1 MTAVQSEAV
10 HAGRGHPGEILR
22 QKREELGWSQAQVAQ
37 SLNLSGRI
45 IEQLEAGNYQQM
57 PGHTFTRGYI
67 KAYGKLLGLDQVELV
82 RAFDGYTGT
91 DAKGST
97 VHSLGRLDEPV
108 RLSRNVLRFV
118 SFILVVLI
126 IAMGLFWW
134 QERSRQAS
142 SASAVSMEH
151 VEVEGADGKTEIHPI
166 DEPEEQPQAQAQSP
180 AASTPAPNAGAVAS
194 MPAPVGTPV
203 PDASTV
209 AAMPTPTTPT
219 PVTPTPSSTA
229 PAATPA
235 TVPGTPAASA
245 SATAPVAGADSL
257 NIRFSANCWL
267 QVSDGTGKILFSGMK
282 KGGETLD
289 YASIKAPVNIRLG
302 FARGAQITYN
312 GQIVDLAPFTKGETA
327 RIKLGQAGQ

>member
-10 HAGRGHPGEILR
+10 HAGRGNPGEILR
-22 QKREELGWSQAQVAQ
+22 QKRLSLGWSQAQVAQ
-37 SLNLSGRI
+37 NLNLSERI
-45 IEQLEAGNYQQM
+45 IEQLESGNYQQM
-57 PGHTFTRGYI
+57 PGHTFARGYT

-82 RAFDGYTGT
+82 RTFDGYTGT

-166 DEPEEQPQAQAQSP
+166 DEPEEQPPVTAQQP
-180 AASTPAPNAGAVAS
+180 AATLPS
-194 MPAPVGTPV
+194 PVGTPT
-203 PDASTV
+203 PDANAV
-209 AAMPTPTTPT
+209 AAMTAPTAA
-219 PVTPTPSSTA
+219 PTPSPVTGSTSPAPTA
-229 PAATPA
+229 PAAA
-235 TVPGTPAASA
+235 TPAAPA
-245 SATAPVAGADSL
+245 SAPAAAPVAGSDNL
-257 NIRFSANCWL
+257 NIRFSANCWT
-267 QVSDGTGKILFSGMK
+267 QVSDGNGKILFSGVK
-282 KGGETLD
+282 KGGESLE

-302 FARGAQITYN
+302 FARGAQISYN
-312 GQIVDLAPFTKGETA
+312 GQVVDLAPYTKGETA

>member
-10 HAGRGHPGEILR
+10 HAGRGNPGEILR
-22 QKREELGWSQAQVAQ
+22 QKRLSLGWSQAQVAQ
-37 SLNLSGRI
+37 NLNLSERI
-45 IEQLEAGNYQQM
+45 IEQLESGNYQQM
-57 PGHTFTRGYI
+57 PGHTFARGYT

-82 RAFDGYTGT
+82 RTFDGYTGT

-166 DEPEEQPQAQAQSP
+166 DEPEEQPPVTAQQP
-180 AASTPAPNAGAVAS
+180 AATLPS
-194 MPAPVGTPV
+194 PVGTPT
-203 PDASTV
+203 PDANAV
-209 AAMPTPTTPT
+209 AAMTAPTAAPTPA
-219 PVTPTPSSTA
+219 PVTGSTSPAPTA
-229 PAATPA
+229 PAAA
-235 TVPGTPAASA
+235 TPAAPA
-245 SATAPVAGADSL
+245 SAPAAAPVAGSDSL
-257 NIRFSANCWL
+257 NIRFSANCWT
-267 QVSDGTGKILFSGMK
+267 QVSDGTGKILFSGVK
-282 KGGETLD
+282 KGGESLE

-302 FARGAQITYN
+302 FARGAQISYN
-312 GQIVDLAPFTKGETA
+312 GQVVDLAPYTKGETA

>member
-10 HAGRGHPGEILR
+10 HAGRGNPGEILR
-22 QKREELGWSQAQVAQ
+22 QKRLALGWSQAQVAQ
-37 SLNLSGRI
+37 NLNLSERI
-45 IEQLEAGNYQQM
+45 IEQLETGNYQQM
-57 PGHTFTRGYI
+57 PGHTFARGYT

-82 RAFDGYTGT
+82 RTFDGYTGT

-118 SFILVVLI
+118 SFILVVLF

-142 SASAVSMEH
+142 TSSAVSMEH

-166 DEPEEQPQAQAQSP
+166 DEPEEQSPVTTQQS
-180 AASTPAPNAGAVAS
+180 APSVPS
-194 MPAPVGTPV
+194 PVGTPT
-203 PDASTV
+203 PDTNAIAALTTPSEMPAPTSATGTSAPATAAPAITPSASSTT
-209 AAMPTPTTPT
+209 AAAASPTTR
-219 PVTPTPSSTA
+219 S
-229 PAATPA
+229 
-235 TVPGTPAASA
+235 
-245 SATAPVAGADSL
+245 DSL
-257 NIRFSANCWL
+257 NIRFTANCWT
-267 QVSDGTGKILFSGMK
+267 QVSDGAGKILFSGVK
-282 KGGETLD
+282 KGGESLE

-312 GQIVDLAPFTKGETA
+312 GQVVDLAPYTKGETA
-327 RIKLGQAGQ
+327 RIKLGQTGQ

>member
-10 HAGRGHPGEILR
+10 HAGRGNPGEILR
-22 QKREELGWSQAQVAQ
+22 QKRLSLGWSQAQVAQ
-37 SLNLSGRI
+37 NLNLSERI
-45 IEQLEAGNYQQM
+45 IEQLESGNYQQM
-57 PGHTFTRGYI
+57 PGHTFARGYT

-82 RAFDGYTGT
+82 RTFDGYTGT

-166 DEPEEQPQAQAQSP
+166 DEPEEQPPVTAQQP
-180 AASTPAPNAGAVAS
+180 AATLPS
-194 MPAPVGTPV
+194 PVGTPT
-203 PDASTV
+203 PDANAV
-209 AAMPTPTTPT
+209 AAMTAPTAAPTPA
-219 PVTPTPSSTA
+219 PVTGSTSPAPTA
-229 PAATPA
+229 PAAA
-235 TVPGTPAASA
+235 TPAAPA
-245 SATAPVAGADSL
+245 SAPAAAPVAGSDKL
-257 NIRFSANCWL
+257 NIRFTANCWT
-267 QVSDGTGKILFSGMK
+267 QVSDGNGKILFSGVK
-282 KGGETLD
+282 KGGESLE

-302 FARGAQITYN
+302 FARGAQISYN
-312 GQIVDLAPFTKGETA
+312 GQVVDLAPYTKGETA

>member
-10 HAGRGHPGEILR
+10 HAGRGNPGEILR
-22 QKREELGWSQAQVAQ
+22 QKRLSLGWSQAQVAQ
-37 SLNLSGRI
+37 NLNLSERI
-45 IEQLEAGNYQQM
+45 IEQLESGNYQQM
-57 PGHTFTRGYI
+57 PGHTFARGYT

-82 RAFDGYTGT
+82 RTFDGYTGT

-166 DEPEEQPQAQAQSP
+166 DEPEEQPPVTAQQP
-180 AASTPAPNAGAVAS
+180 AATLPS
-194 MPAPVGTPV
+194 PVGTPT
-203 PDASTV
+203 PDANAV
-209 AAMPTPTTPT
+209 AAMTAPTAAPSPA
-219 PVTPTPSSTA
+219 PVTGSTSPAPTA
-229 PAATPA
+229 PAAA
-235 TVPGTPAASA
+235 TPAAPA
-245 SATAPVAGADSL
+245 SAPAAAPVAGSDNL
-257 NIRFSANCWL
+257 NIRFTANCWT
-267 QVSDGTGKILFSGMK
+267 QVSDGNGKILFSGVK
-282 KGGETLD
+282 KGGESLE

-302 FARGAQITYN
+302 FARGAQISYN
-312 GQIVDLAPFTKGETA
+312 GQVVDLAPYTKGETA

>member
-10 HAGRGHPGEILR
+10 HAGRGNPGEILR
-22 QKREELGWSQAQVAQ
+22 QKRLSLGWSQAQVAQ
-37 SLNLSGRI
+37 NLNLSERI
-45 IEQLEAGNYQQM
+45 IEQLESGNYQQM
-57 PGHTFTRGYI
+57 PGHTFARGYT

-82 RAFDGYTGT
+82 RTFDGYTGT

-166 DEPEEQPQAQAQSP
+166 DEPEEQPPVTAQQP
-180 AASTPAPNAGAVAS
+180 AATLPS
-194 MPAPVGTPV
+194 PVGTPT
-203 PDASTV
+203 PDANAV
-209 AAMPTPTTPT
+209 AAMTAPTAAPTPA
-219 PVTPTPSSTA
+219 PVTGSTSPAPTA
-229 PAATPA
+229 PAAATPA
-235 TVPGTPAASA
+235 TPTSAPAA
-245 SATAPVAGADSL
+245 APVAGSDSL
-257 NIRFSANCWL
+257 NIRFTANCWT
-267 QVSDGTGKILFSGMK
+267 QVSDGSGKILFSGVK
-282 KGGETLD
+282 KGGESLE

-302 FARGAQITYN
+302 FARGAQISYN
-312 GQIVDLAPFTKGETA
+312 GQVVDLAPYTKGETA
-327 RIKLGQAGQ
+327 RIKLGQTGQ

>member
-10 HAGRGHPGEILR
+10 HAGRGNPGEILR
-22 QKREELGWSQAQVAQ
+22 QKRLELGWSQAQVAQ

-82 RAFDGYTGT
+82 RAFDNYTGT

-142 SASAVSMEH
+142 SSAAVSIEH

-166 DEPEEQPQAQAQSP
+166 DEPEEQQPPAEAQSP
-180 AASTPAPNAGAVAS
+180 AASLPS
-194 MPAPVGTPV
+194 PVGTPV
-203 PDASTV
+203 PDANTV
-209 AAMPTPTTPT
+209 ANMPAPVAAPPAATSAAGVPSTAAPATSTAATPTGTP
-219 PVTPTPSSTA
+219 TA
-229 PAATPA
+229 PAAPA
-235 TVPGTPAASA
+235 TT
-245 SATAPVAGADSL
+245 GADNL
-257 NIRFSANCWL
+257 AIRFSANCWV
-267 QVSDGTGKILFSGMK
+267 QVSDGTGKILFSGLK
-282 KGGETLD
+282 KGGESLD

-302 FARGAQITYN
+302 YARGAQITYN

>member
-10 HAGRGHPGEILR
+10 HAGRGNPGEILR
-22 QKREELGWSQAQVAQ
+22 QKRLSLGWSQAQVAQ
-37 SLNLSGRI
+37 NLNLSERI
-45 IEQLEAGNYQQM
+45 IEQLESGNYQQM
-57 PGHTFTRGYI
+57 PGHTFARGYT

-82 RAFDGYTGT
+82 RTFDGYTGT

-166 DEPEEQPQAQAQSP
+166 DEPEEQPPVTAQQP
-180 AASTPAPNAGAVAS
+180 AATLPS
-194 MPAPVGTPV
+194 PVGTPT
-203 PDASTV
+203 PDANAV
-209 AAMPTPTTPT
+209 AAMTAPTAAPTPA
-219 PVTPTPSSTA
+219 PVTGSTSPAPTA
-229 PAATPA
+229 PAAA
-235 TVPGTPAASA
+235 TPAAPA
-245 SATAPVAGADSL
+245 SAPAAAPVAGSDSL
-257 NIRFSANCWL
+257 NIRFSANCWT
-267 QVSDGTGKILFSGMK
+267 QVSDGSGKILFSGVK
-282 KGGETLD
+282 KGGESLE

-302 FARGAQITYN
+302 FARGAQISYN
-312 GQIVDLAPFTKGETA
+312 GQVVDLAPYTKGETA

>member
-10 HAGRGHPGEILR
+10 HAGRGNPGEILR
-22 QKREELGWSQAQVAQ
+22 QKRLALGWSQAQVAQ
-37 SLNLSGRI
+37 NLNLSERI
-45 IEQLEAGNYQQM
+45 IEQLETGNYQQM
-57 PGHTFTRGYI
+57 PGHTFARGYT

-82 RAFDGYTGT
+82 RTFDGYTGT

-118 SFILVVLI
+118 SFILVVLF

-142 SASAVSMEH
+142 TSSAVSIEH

-166 DEPEEQPQAQAQSP
+166 DEPEEQPPVATQQA
-180 AASTPAPNAGAVAS
+180 APGVPS
-194 MPAPVGTPV
+194 PVGTPT
-203 PDASTV
+203 PDTNAI
-209 AAMPTPTTPT
+209 AAMTTPSEMPTPT
-219 PVTPTPSSTA
+219 
-229 PAATPA
+229 PATGASVPATATPA
-235 TVPGTPAASA
+235 TTSSASPTTAAAASP
-245 SATAPVAGADSL
+245 SAGSDSL
-257 NIRFSANCWL
+257 NIRFSASCWT
-267 QVSDGTGKILFSGMK
+267 QVSDSTGKILFSGVK

-289 YASIKAPVNIRLG
+289 YASIKPPVNIRLG

-312 GQIVDLAPFTKGETA
+312 GQVVDLAPYTKGETA

>member
-10 HAGRGHPGEILR
+10 HAGRGNPGEILR
-22 QKREELGWSQAQVAQ
+22 QKRLSLGWSQAQVAQ
-37 SLNLSGRI
+37 NLNLSERI
-45 IEQLEAGNYQQM
+45 IEQLESGNYQQM
-57 PGHTFTRGYI
+57 PGHTFARGYT

-82 RAFDGYTGT
+82 RTFDGYTGT

-166 DEPEEQPQAQAQSP
+166 DEPEEQPPVTAQQP
-180 AASTPAPNAGAVAS
+180 AATLPS
-194 MPAPVGTPV
+194 PVGTPT
-203 PDASTV
+203 PDANAV
-209 AAMPTPTTPT
+209 AAMTAPTAAPTPA
-219 PVTPTPSSTA
+219 PVTGSTSPAPTA
-229 PAATPA
+229 PAAA
-235 TVPGTPAASA
+235 TPAAPA
-245 SATAPVAGADSL
+245 SAPAAAPVAGSDNL
-257 NIRFSANCWL
+257 NIRFSANCWT
-267 QVSDGTGKILFSGMK
+267 QVSDGNGKILFSGVK
-282 KGGETLD
+282 KGGESLE

-302 FARGAQITYN
+302 FARGAQISYN
-312 GQIVDLAPFTKGETA
+312 GQVVDLAPYTKGETA

>member
-10 HAGRGHPGEILR
+10 HAGRGNPGEILR
-22 QKREELGWSQAQVAQ
+22 QKRLSLGWSQAQVAQ
-37 SLNLSGRI
+37 NLNLSERI
-45 IEQLEAGNYQQM
+45 IEQLESGNYQQM
-57 PGHTFTRGYI
+57 PGHTFARGYT

-82 RAFDGYTGT
+82 RTFDGYTGT

-166 DEPEEQPQAQAQSP
+166 DEPEEQPPVTAQQP
-180 AASTPAPNAGAVAS
+180 AATLPS
-194 MPAPVGTPV
+194 PVGTPT
-203 PDASTV
+203 PDANAV
-209 AAMPTPTTPT
+209 AAMTAPTAAPTPA
-219 PVTPTPSSTA
+219 PVTGSTSPAPTA
-229 PAATPA
+229 PVAATPA
-235 TVPGTPAASA
+235 APTSAPAA
-245 SATAPVAGADSL
+245 APVAGSDSL
-257 NIRFSANCWL
+257 NIRFSANCWT
-267 QVSDGTGKILFSGMK
+267 QVSDGSGKMLFSGVK
-282 KGGETLD
+282 KGGESLE

-302 FARGAQITYN
+302 FARGAQISYN
-312 GQIVDLAPFTKGETA
+312 GQVVDLAPYTKGETA
-327 RIKLGQAGQ
+327 RIKLGQTGQ

>member
-10 HAGRGHPGEILR
+10 HAGRGNPGEILR
-22 QKREELGWSQAQVAQ
+22 QKRLALGWSQAQVAQ
-37 SLNLSGRI
+37 NLNLSERI
-45 IEQLEAGNYQQM
+45 IEQLESGNYQQM
-57 PGHTFTRGYI
+57 PGHTFARGYT
-67 KAYGKLLGLDQVELV
+67 KAYGKLLGLDQIELV
-82 RAFDGYTGT
+82 RTFDGYTGT

-166 DEPEEQPQAQAQSP
+166 DEPEEQPPVAAQQP
-180 AASTPAPNAGAVAS
+180 ATTVPS
-194 MPAPVGTPV
+194 PVGTPM
-203 PDASTV
+203 PDANAV
-209 AAMPTPTTPT
+209 AAMTAPTAAPTPAPVTGSTTPA
-219 PVTPTPSSTA
+219 PTAPTAAA
-229 PAATPA
+229 PAAPA
-235 TVPGTPAASA
+235 SAPAA
-245 SATAPVAGADSL
+245 APVAGSDSL
-257 NIRFSANCWL
+257 NIRFTASCWT
-267 QVSDGTGKILFSGMK
+267 QVSDGTGKILFSGVK
-282 KGGETLD
+282 KGGESLD

-302 FARGAQITYN
+302 FARGAQISYN
-312 GQIVDLAPFTKGETA
+312 GQVVDLAPYTKGETA

>member
-10 HAGRGHPGEILR
+10 HAGRGNPGEILR
-22 QKREELGWSQAQVAQ
+22 QKRLSLGWSQAQVAQ
-37 SLNLSGRI
+37 NLNLSERI
-45 IEQLEAGNYQQM
+45 IEQLESGNYQQM
-57 PGHTFTRGYI
+57 PGHTFARGYT

-82 RAFDGYTGT
+82 RTFDGYTGT

-166 DEPEEQPQAQAQSP
+166 DEPEEQPPVTAQQP
-180 AASTPAPNAGAVAS
+180 AATLPS
-194 MPAPVGTPV
+194 PVGTPT
-203 PDASTV
+203 PDANAV
-209 AAMPTPTTPT
+209 AAMTAQTAAPT
-219 PVTPTPSSTA
+219 PVTGSTSPAPTA
-229 PAATPA
+229 PAAA
-235 TVPGTPAASA
+235 TPAAPA
-245 SATAPVAGADSL
+245 SAPAAAPVAGSDSL
-257 NIRFSANCWL
+257 NIRFTANCWT
-267 QVSDGTGKILFSGMK
+267 QVSDGSGKILFSGVK
-282 KGGETLD
+282 KGGESLE

-302 FARGAQITYN
+302 FARGAQISYN
-312 GQIVDLAPFTKGETA
+312 GQVVDLAPYTKGETA

>member
-10 HAGRGHPGEILR
+10 HAGRGNPGEILR
-22 QKREELGWSQAQVAQ
+22 QKRLALGWSQAQVAQ
-37 SLNLSGRI
+37 NLNLSERI
-45 IEQLEAGNYQQM
+45 IEQLESGNYQQM
-57 PGHTFTRGYI
+57 PGHTFARGYT

-82 RAFDGYTGT
+82 RTFDGYTGT

-166 DEPEEQPQAQAQSP
+166 DEPEEQPPTTAQQP
-180 AASTPAPNAGAVAS
+180 ATTVPS
-194 MPAPVGTPV
+194 PVGTPM
-203 PDASTV
+203 PDANAV
-209 AAMPTPTTPT
+209 AAMTAPSAAPTPAPVTGSTTPA
-219 PVTPTPSSTA
+219 PTAPTAAA
-229 PAATPA
+229 PAAPA
-235 TVPGTPAASA
+235 SAPAA
-245 SATAPVAGADSL
+245 APVAGSDSL
-257 NIRFSANCWL
+257 NIRFTASCWT
-267 QVSDGTGKILFSGMK
+267 QVSDGTGKILFSGVK
-282 KGGETLD
+282 KGGESLD

-302 FARGAQITYN
+302 FARGAQISYN
-312 GQIVDLAPFTKGETA
+312 GQVVDLAPYTKGETA

>member
-10 HAGRGHPGEILR
+10 HAGRGNPGEILR
-22 QKREELGWSQAQVAQ
+22 QKRLELGWSQAQVAQ

-82 RAFDGYTGT
+82 RAFDSYTGT
-91 DAKGST
+91 DAQGST

-142 SASAVSMEH
+142 SSGAVSIEH

-166 DEPEEQPQAQAQSP
+166 DEPEEQQPPAEAQSP
-180 AASTPAPNAGAVAS
+180 AASIPS
-194 MPAPVGTPV
+194 PVGTPV
-203 PDASTV
+203 PDANTV
-209 AAMPTPTTPT
+209 ANMPAPVATP
-219 PVTPTPSSTA
+219 
-229 PAATPA
+229 PAATAPTGTPGAAAPA
-235 TVPGTPAASA
+235 TATPAGPPA
-245 SATAPVAGADSL
+245 APVASAATGTDSL
-257 NIRFSANCWL
+257 GIRFSANCWL
-267 QVSDGTGKILFSGMK
+267 QISDGTGKILFSGVK
-282 KGGETLD
+282 KGGETLE
-289 YASIKAPVNIRLG
+289 YASIKPPVNIRLG

-312 GQIVDLAPFTKGETA
+312 GQVVDLAPFTKGETA

>member
-10 HAGRGHPGEILR
+10 HAGRGNPGEILR
-22 QKREELGWSQAQVAQ
+22 QKRLSLGWSQAQVAQ
-37 SLNLSGRI
+37 NLNLSERI
-45 IEQLEAGNYQQM
+45 IEQLESGNYQQM
-57 PGHTFTRGYI
+57 PGHTFARGYT

-82 RAFDGYTGT
+82 RTFDGYTGT

-166 DEPEEQPQAQAQSP
+166 DEPEEQPPVTAQQP
-180 AASTPAPNAGAVAS
+180 AATLPS
-194 MPAPVGTPV
+194 PVGTPT
-203 PDASTV
+203 PDANAV
-209 AAMPTPTTPT
+209 AAMTAPTAAPTPA
-219 PVTPTPSSTA
+219 PVTGSTSPAPTA
-229 PAATPA
+229 PVAATPA
-235 TVPGTPAASA
+235 APTSAPAA
-245 SATAPVAGADSL
+245 APVAGSDSL
-257 NIRFSANCWL
+257 NIRFTANCWT
-267 QVSDGTGKILFSGMK
+267 QVSDGSGKILFSGVK
-282 KGGETLD
+282 KGGESLE

-302 FARGAQITYN
+302 FARGAQISYN
-312 GQIVDLAPFTKGETA
+312 GQVVDLAPYTKGETA

>member
-10 HAGRGHPGEILR
+10 HAGRGNPGEILR
-22 QKREELGWSQAQVAQ
+22 QKRLSLGWSQAQVAQ
-37 SLNLSGRI
+37 NLNLSERI
-45 IEQLEAGNYQQM
+45 IEQLESGNYQQM
-57 PGHTFTRGYI
+57 PGHTFARGYT

-82 RAFDGYTGT
+82 RTFDGYTGT

-166 DEPEEQPQAQAQSP
+166 DEPEEQPPVTAQQP
-180 AASTPAPNAGAVAS
+180 AATLPS
-194 MPAPVGTPV
+194 PVGTPT
-203 PDASTV
+203 PDANAV
-209 AAMPTPTTPT
+209 AAMTAPTAAPTPA
-219 PVTPTPSSTA
+219 PVTGSTSPAPTA
-229 PAATPA
+229 PVAATPA
-235 TVPGTPAASA
+235 APTSAPAA
-245 SATAPVAGADSL
+245 APVAGSDSL
-257 NIRFSANCWL
+257 NIRFSANCWT
-267 QVSDGTGKILFSGMK
+267 QVSDGSGKILFSGVK
-282 KGGETLD
+282 KGGESLD

-302 FARGAQITYN
+302 FARGAQISYN
-312 GQIVDLAPFTKGETA
+312 GQVVDLAPYTKGETA
-327 RIKLGQAGQ
+327 RIKLGQTGQ

>member
-10 HAGRGHPGEILR
+10 HAGRGNPGEILR
-22 QKREELGWSQAQVAQ
+22 QKRLSLGWSQAQVAQ
-37 SLNLSGRI
+37 NLNLSERI
-45 IEQLEAGNYQQM
+45 IEQLESGNYQQM
-57 PGHTFTRGYI
+57 PGHTFARGYT

-82 RAFDGYTGT
+82 RTFDGYTGT

-166 DEPEEQPQAQAQSP
+166 DEPEEQPPVTAQQP
-180 AASTPAPNAGAVAS
+180 AATLPS
-194 MPAPVGTPV
+194 PVGTPT
-203 PDASTV
+203 PDANAV
-209 AAMPTPTTPT
+209 AAMTAPTAAPTTA
-219 PVTPTPSSTA
+219 PVTGSTSPAPTA
-229 PAATPA
+229 PAAA
-235 TVPGTPAASA
+235 TPAAPTSA
-245 SATAPVAGADSL
+245 PAAAPVAGSDSL
-257 NIRFSANCWL
+257 NIRFTASCWT
-267 QVSDGTGKILFSGMK
+267 QVSDGTGKILFSGVK
-282 KGGETLD
+282 KGGESLD

-302 FARGAQITYN
+302 FARGAQISYN
-312 GQIVDLAPFTKGETA
+312 GQVVDLAPYTKGETA

>member
-10 HAGRGHPGEILR
+10 HAGRGNPGEILR
-22 QKREELGWSQAQVAQ
+22 QKRLALGWSQAQVAQ
-37 SLNLSGRI
+37 NLNLSERI
-45 IEQLEAGNYQQM
+45 IEQLESGNYQQM
-57 PGHTFTRGYI
+57 PGHTFARGYT

-82 RAFDGYTGT
+82 RTFDGYTGT

-166 DEPEEQPQAQAQSP
+166 DEPEEQPPATAQQP
-180 AASTPAPNAGAVAS
+180 ATTVPS
-194 MPAPVGTPV
+194 PVGTPM
-203 PDASTV
+203 PDANAV
-209 AAMPTPTTPT
+209 AAMTAPSAAPTPAPVTGSTTPT
-219 PVTPTPSSTA
+219 PTAPTAAA
-229 PAATPA
+229 PAAPA
-235 TVPGTPAASA
+235 SAPAA
-245 SATAPVAGADSL
+245 APVAGNDSL
-257 NIRFSANCWL
+257 NIRFTASCWT
-267 QVSDGTGKILFSGMK
+267 QVSDGTGKILFSGVK
-282 KGGETLD
+282 KGGESLD

-302 FARGAQITYN
+302 FARGAQISYN
-312 GQIVDLAPFTKGETA
+312 GQVVDLAPYTKGETA

>member
-10 HAGRGHPGEILR
+10 HAGRGNPGEILR
-22 QKREELGWSQAQVAQ
+22 QKRLSLGWSQAQVAQ
-37 SLNLSGRI
+37 NLNLSERI
-45 IEQLEAGNYQQM
+45 IEQLESGNYQQM
-57 PGHTFTRGYI
+57 PGHTFARGYT

-82 RAFDGYTGT
+82 RTFDGYTGT

-166 DEPEEQPQAQAQSP
+166 DEPEEQPPVTAQQP
-180 AASTPAPNAGAVAS
+180 AATLPS
-194 MPAPVGTPV
+194 PVGTPT
-203 PDASTV
+203 PDANAV
-209 AAMPTPTTPT
+209 AAMTAPTAAPTPA
-219 PVTPTPSSTA
+219 PVTGSTSPAPTA
-229 PAATPA
+229 PAAA
-235 TVPGTPAASA
+235 TPAAPA
-245 SATAPVAGADSL
+245 SAPAAAPVAGSDSL
-257 NIRFSANCWL
+257 NIRFTANCWT
-267 QVSDGTGKILFSGMK
+267 QVSDGTGKILFSGVK
-282 KGGETLD
+282 KGGESLE

-302 FARGAQITYN
+302 FARGAQISYN
-312 GQIVDLAPFTKGETA
+312 GQVVDLAPYTKGETA
-327 RIKLGQAGQ
+327 RIKLGQVGQ

>member
-10 HAGRGHPGEILR
+10 HAGRGNPGEILR
-22 QKREELGWSQAQVAQ
+22 QKRLALGWSQAQVAQ
-37 SLNLSGRI
+37 NLNLSERI
-45 IEQLEAGNYQQM
+45 IEQLESGNYQQM
-57 PGHTFTRGYI
+57 PGHTFARGYT

-82 RAFDGYTGT
+82 RTFDSYTGT

-118 SFILVVLI
+118 SFVLVVLI

-134 QERSRQAS
+134 QERSRQTS
-142 SASAVSMEH
+142 SSSAVSMEH

-166 DEPEEQPQAQAQSP
+166 DEPEEQPPVTAQQP
-180 AASTPAPNAGAVAS
+180 AVTLPS
-194 MPAPVGTPV
+194 PVGTPT
-203 PDASTV
+203 PDANAV
-209 AAMPTPTTPT
+209 AAMTTPT
-219 PVTPTPSSTA
+219 AAPTPAPAPASGSSTSTPPAPAATA
-229 PAATPA
+229 PAAPTTAPAAA
-235 TVPGTPAASA
+235 TV
-245 SATAPVAGADSL
+245 AGSDSL
-257 NIRFSANCWL
+257 NIRFTANCWT
-267 QVSDGTGKILFSGMK
+267 QVSDGTGKILFSGVK
-282 KGGETLD
+282 KGGESLD

-312 GQIVDLAPFTKGETA
+312 GQVVDLAPYTKGETA

>member
-10 HAGRGHPGEILR
+10 HAGRGNPGEILR
-22 QKREELGWSQAQVAQ
+22 QKRLELGWSQAQVAQ
-37 SLNLSGRI
+37 NLNLSERI
-45 IEQLEAGNYQQM
+45 IEQLESGNYQQM
-57 PGHTFTRGYI
+57 PGHTFARGYT
-67 KAYGKLLGLDQVELV
+67 KAYGKLLGLDQIELV
-82 RAFDGYTGT
+82 RTFDGYTGT

-166 DEPEEQPQAQAQSP
+166 DEPEEQPP
-180 AASTPAPNAGAVAS
+180 AAAQQPATTVPS
-194 MPAPVGTPV
+194 PVGTPT
-203 PDASTV
+203 PDANAV
-209 AAMPTPTTPT
+209 AAMTAPTAAPTPAPVTGSTTPA
-219 PVTPTPSSTA
+219 PTAPTAAA
-229 PAATPA
+229 PAAP
-235 TVPGTPAASA
+235 ASA
-245 SATAPVAGADSL
+245 APVAGSDSL
-257 NIRFSANCWL
+257 NIRFTASCWT
-267 QVSDGTGKILFSGMK
+267 QVSDGTGKILFSGVK
-282 KGGETLD
+282 KGGESLEYT
-289 YASIKAPVNIRLG
+289 SIKAPVNIRLG
-302 FARGAQITYN
+302 FARGAQISYN
-312 GQIVDLAPFTKGETA
+312 GQVVDLAPYTKGETA

>member
-10 HAGRGHPGEILR
+10 HAGRGNPGEILR
-22 QKREELGWSQAQVAQ
+22 QKRLSLGWSQAQVAQ
-37 SLNLSGRI
+37 NLNLSERI
-45 IEQLEAGNYQQM
+45 IEQLESGNYQQM
-57 PGHTFTRGYI
+57 PGHTFARGYT

-82 RAFDGYTGT
+82 RTFDGYTGT

-166 DEPEEQPQAQAQSP
+166 DEPEEQPPVTAQQP
-180 AASTPAPNAGAVAS
+180 AATLPS
-194 MPAPVGTPV
+194 PVGTPT
-203 PDASTV
+203 PDANAV
-209 AAMPTPTTPT
+209 AAMTAPTAAPTPA
-219 PVTPTPSSTA
+219 PVTGSTSPAPTVPV
-229 PAATPA
+229 AATPA
-235 TVPGTPAASA
+235 APTSAPAA
-245 SATAPVAGADSL
+245 APVAGSDSL
-257 NIRFSANCWL
+257 NIRFTANCWT
-267 QVSDGTGKILFSGMK
+267 QVSDGSGKILFSGVK
-282 KGGETLD
+282 KGGESLE

-302 FARGAQITYN
+302 FARGAQISYN
-312 GQIVDLAPFTKGETA
+312 GQVVDLAPYTKGETA

>member
-10 HAGRGHPGEILR
+10 HAGRGHPGELLR
-22 QKREELGWSQAQVAQ
+22 QKRVELGFSQAQVAQ

-166 DEPEEQPQAQAQSP
+166 DEPEEQPQAPAQVPTP
-180 AASTPAPNAGAVAS
+180 AAGVPAL
-194 MPAPVGTPV
+194 VGTPV

-209 AAMPTPTTPT
+209 ASMPTPTTPT
-219 PVTPTPSSTA
+219 PATPAPVTPAPSSTA
-229 PAATPA
+229 PTATPA
-235 TVPGTPAASA
+235 TVPGTPAPS
-245 SATAPVAGADSL
+245 APVAGADSL

-267 QVSDGTGKILFSGMK
+267 QVSDGTGKILFSGVK
-282 KGGETLD
+282 KGGESLD

-312 GQIVDLAPFTKGETA
+312 GQVVDLAPYTKGETA

>member
-10 HAGRGHPGEILR
+10 HAGRGNPGEILR
-22 QKREELGWSQAQVAQ
+22 QKRLELGWSQAQVAQ
-37 SLNLSGRI
+37 NLNLSERI
-45 IEQLEAGNYQQM
+45 IEQLESGNYQQM
-57 PGHTFTRGYI
+57 PGHTFARGYT

-82 RAFDGYTGT
+82 RTFDGYTGT

-166 DEPEEQPQAQAQSP
+166 DEPEEQPPVTAQQP
-180 AASTPAPNAGAVAS
+180 AATLPS
-194 MPAPVGTPV
+194 PVGTPT
-203 PDASTV
+203 PDANAV
-209 AAMPTPTTPT
+209 AAMTAPTAAPAPA
-219 PVTPTPSSTA
+219 PVTGSTA
-229 PAATPA
+229 PAPTAPAAATPA
-235 TVPGTPAASA
+235 APAA
-245 SATAPVAGADSL
+245 APVAGSDSL
-257 NIRFSANCWL
+257 NIRFTASCWT
-267 QVSDGTGKILFSGMK
+267 QVSDGSGKILFSGLK
-282 KGGETLD
+282 KGGESLE

-312 GQIVDLAPFTKGETA
+312 GQVVDLAPYTKGETA

>member
-10 HAGRGHPGEILR
+10 HAGRGNPGEILR
-22 QKREELGWSQAQVAQ
+22 QKRLSLGWSQAQVAQ
-37 SLNLSGRI
+37 NLNLSERI
-45 IEQLEAGNYQQM
+45 IEQLESGNYQQM
-57 PGHTFTRGYI
+57 PGHTFARGYT

-82 RAFDGYTGT
+82 RTFDGYTGT

-166 DEPEEQPQAQAQSP
+166 DEPEEQPPVTAQQP
-180 AASTPAPNAGAVAS
+180 AATLPS
-194 MPAPVGTPV
+194 PVGTPT
-203 PDASTV
+203 PDANAV
-209 AAMPTPTTPT
+209 AAMTAPTAAPTPA
-219 PVTPTPSSTA
+219 PVTGSTSPAPTA
-229 PAATPA
+229 PAAA
-235 TVPGTPAASA
+235 TPAAPA
-245 SATAPVAGADSL
+245 SAPAAAPVAGSDSL
-257 NIRFSANCWL
+257 NIRFTANCWT
-267 QVSDGTGKILFSGMK
+267 QVSDGNGKILFSGVK
-282 KGGETLD
+282 KGGESLE

-302 FARGAQITYN
+302 FARGAQISYN
-312 GQIVDLAPFTKGETA
+312 GQVVDLAPYTKGETA

>member
-10 HAGRGHPGEILR
+10 HAGRGNPGEILR
-22 QKREELGWSQAQVAQ
+22 QKRLSLGWSQAQVAQ
-37 SLNLSGRI
+37 NLNLSERI
-45 IEQLEAGNYQQM
+45 IEQLESGNYQQM
-57 PGHTFTRGYI
+57 PGHTFARGYT

-82 RAFDGYTGT
+82 RTFDGYTGT

-166 DEPEEQPQAQAQSP
+166 DEPEEQPPVTAQQP
-180 AASTPAPNAGAVAS
+180 AATLPS
-194 MPAPVGTPV
+194 PVGTPT
-203 PDASTV
+203 PDANAV
-209 AAMPTPTTPT
+209 AAMTAPTAAPTPA
-219 PVTPTPSSTA
+219 PVTGSTSPAPTA
-229 PAATPA
+229 PAAA
-235 TVPGTPAASA
+235 TPAAPTSA
-245 SATAPVAGADSL
+245 PAAAPVAGSDSL
-257 NIRFSANCWL
+257 NIRFTANCWT
-267 QVSDGTGKILFSGMK
+267 QVSDGSGKILFSGVK
-282 KGGETLD
+282 KGGESLE

-302 FARGAQITYN
+302 FARGAQISYN
-312 GQIVDLAPFTKGETA
+312 GQVVDLAPYTKGETA
-327 RIKLGQAGQ
+327 RIKLGQTGQ